1 MAGGPV
7 FFCFFLENLP
17 VHVIVIQSIT
27 IDYMS
32 VKLLKNRVDQM
43 STAISVRLPEKLAM
57 DTDEIALET
66 ERARSF
72 HIQKAV
78 EMYFKE
84 YADLQIALDR
94 LNDPA
99 DLVISLQEMRNKL
112 EL

>member
-1 MAGGPV
+1 
-7 FFCFFLENLP
+7 
-17 VHVIVIQSIT
+17 
-27 IDYMS
+27 
-32 VKLLKNRVDQM
+32 M

-57 DTDEIALET
+57 DIDEITLET

-78 EMYFKE
+78 GMYIKE
-84 YADLQIALDR
+84 NADLQIALDQ

-99 DLVISLQEMRNKL
+99 DPVISLQEMRNKL